1 MKKHLILIL
10 TFGMLSFLVSSI
22 LACKPEKSVV
32 FQSQNA
38 NFSDTIAARVSFG
51 AIKIN
56 PLQLLFNEFPVSF
69 EMDISREWSIQFQIG
84 YIFPS
89 SKNNGFRHL
98 FESNGPN
105 ADASSEG
112 LFSYRNSPF
121 NNHGLSFK
129 IEFRKNGRSAYYGPQ
144 IMYKRSFYKED
155 TFPIYNGSITRD
167 ITESKYSNIFG
178 IGYFLGR
185 QWDNRELVF
194 DFYTCIGLRLRQMSV
209 TTVKIVDSPR
219 PVSYP
224 NTTENFSSFYPFINL
239 GLRIG
244 VKLWKNVRV

>member
-1 MKKHLILIL
+1 MKKQLVLIL

-22 LACKPEKSVV
+22 FACNPEKSFV
-32 FQSQNA
+32 FQSQNII
-38 NFSDTIAARVSFG
+38 NSDTVAANVSFG

-69 EMDISREWSIQFQIG
+69 EFGLSHKRSVQFQIG
-84 YIFPS
+84 FIFPS
-89 SKNNGFRHL
+89 SKNNSFRHL

-112 LFSYRNSPF
+112 LFSYRNCPF

-129 IEFRKNGRSAYYGPQ
+129 FEVRKNGRYAYHGPQ
-144 IMYKRSFYKED
+144 FMYKNLFYKEA

-167 ITESKYSNIFG
+167 ITESKYSNIYG

-185 QWDNRELVF
+185 QWDNREVVF
-194 DFYTCIGLRLRQMSV
+194 DFYSCIGFRLRKMSV
-209 TTVKIVDSPR
+209 TTVKIEDSPR
-219 PVSYP
+219 PVTYP
-224 NTTENFSSFYPFINL
+224 NTTEHFSSFYPFINL

-244 VKLWKNVRV
+244 LKLWKIVRV

>member
-1 MKKHLILIL
+1 MKKQLLLILI
-10 TFGMLSFLVSSI
+10 FGMLSFSVSSI
-22 LACKPEKSVV
+22 FACKPDKSV
-32 FQSQNA
+32 FPLSQN
-38 NFSDTIAARVSFG
+38 NINPDTIAVRVSFG

-56 PLQLLFNEFPVSF
+56 PIQLLFNEFPVSF
-69 EMDISREWSIQFQIG
+69 EWGFSRERSVQFQLG

-89 SKNNGFRHL
+89 AKNYSFRKL
-98 FESNGPN
+98 FETTGSN

-112 LFSYRNSPF
+112 LFSYRNSPY
-121 NNHGLSFK
+121 NNNGLSLK
-129 IEFRKNGRSAYYGPQ
+129 IEFRKNGRYAYYGPQ
-144 IMYKRSFYKED
+144 IMYKYCFYKEA

-185 QWDNRELVF
+185 QWDNDGLIF
-194 DFYTCIGLRLRQMSV
+194 DFYSGIGFRLRLMSV

-244 VKLWKNVRV
+244 VKLWKNGGI

>member
-1 MKKHLILIL
+1 MKKQLLLILI
-10 TFGMLSFLVSSI
+10 FVMLSYSVRSI
-22 LACKPEKSVV
+22 IAGTPEKSVV
-32 FQSQNA
+32 SQSQNNINA
-38 NFSDTIAARVSFG
+38 DSTAAHVSFG

-56 PLQLLFNEFPVSF
+56 PIQLIFNEFPVSF
-69 EMDISREWSIQFQIG
+69 EIDIPNERSVQFQLG

-89 SKNNGFRHL
+89 AKNYSFRKL
-98 FESNGPN
+98 FESNGTN
-105 ADASSEG
+105 ADATSTG
-112 LFSYRNSPF
+112 LLSYRQSPY
-121 NNHGLSFK
+121 NNYGFSFK
-129 IEFRKNGRSAYYGPQ
+129 IEFRKNRRYAYYGPQ
-144 IMYKRSFYKED
+144 IMYKYCFYKEA

-185 QWDNRELVF
+185 QWDNRDLVF
-194 DFYTCIGLRLRQMSV
+194 DFYTCIGFRLRQMSV

-244 VKLWKNVRV
+244 IKLWKNVRV

>member
-1 MKKHLILIL
+1 MKRQLGL
-10 TFGMLSFLVSSI
+10 TLVFGLLFFPISSTLACRYNEVIITQSHNDFYPDTI
-22 LACKPEKSVV
+22 LA
-32 FQSQNA
+32 
-38 NFSDTIAARVSFG
+38 DVSLG

-56 PLQLLFNEFPVSF
+56 PLQLLFNEFPVSI
-69 EMDISREWSIQFQIG
+69 EIDIPHERSVQFQLG

-89 SKNNGFRHL
+89 AKNYSFRKL
-98 FESNGPN
+98 FESNGTN
-105 ADASSEG
+105 ADASNTG
-112 LFSYRNSPF
+112 LLSYRQSPY
-121 NNHGLSFK
+121 NNYGFSFK
-129 IEFRKNGRSAYYGPQ
+129 VEFRKNRRYAYYGPQ
-144 IMYKRSFYKED
+144 IMYKYCFYKEA

-167 ITESKYSNIFG
+167 KTEYKYSNIIG

-185 QWDNRELVF
+185 QWDNHELIF
-194 DFYTCIGLRLRQMSV
+194 DLYTCIGFRLRQMSV

-224 NTTENFSSFYPFINL
+224 NTTENFSSFYPFINI